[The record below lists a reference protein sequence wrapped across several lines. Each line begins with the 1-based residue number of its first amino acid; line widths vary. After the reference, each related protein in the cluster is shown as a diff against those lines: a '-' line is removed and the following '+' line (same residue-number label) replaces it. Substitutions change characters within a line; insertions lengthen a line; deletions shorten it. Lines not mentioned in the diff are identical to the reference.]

1 MGEVVTLFNVL
12 QLEAHKLKQNGTV
25 YVPTFLINR
34 TVVFR
39 AFFLIFRFVIL
50 FLAAVNENA
59 SYTMFT
65 GNAWGTCHNQ
75 LMHNM

>member
-39 AFFLIFRFVIL
+39 AFFPHF
-50 FLAAVNENA
+50 
-59 SYTMFT
+59 
-65 GNAWGTCHNQ
+65 
-75 LMHNM
+75 